1 MSYLKLKNGMKLYF
15 KDVGKGSALIMM
27 HGWTS
32 NSDVYSKPVKNYLQ
46 YMARCITYDHRGHGK
61 SRDANL
67 EPVNME
73 TLADDLNRLINALS
87 LTDVTL
93 LGWSMGAGTAMTY
106 IKKYGCSALKQVVL
120 CDMTPKQL
128 NDDDWKLGLYKGRYT
143 KENAEADAGNN
154 FLTNYRNFS
163 IGAKPVCE
171 KLPVFILDHIL
182 KKRLMY
188 CDEKVLRSLSS
199 SMKTQDNR
207 DFVEKLDVPLTYFYA
222 VPGSLFSPDLAE
234 WYKDNVKVPFK
245 AVPFQNSTHLL
256 ISENPDKFAREVA
269 ELLK

>member
-1 MSYLKLKNGMKLYF
+1 MSYYILQDGQRLYYE
-15 KDVGKGSALIMM
+15 DKGHGPDTLIMM

-32 NSDVYSKPVKNYLQ
+32 SHEIFLKPTDSLQ
-46 YMARCITYDHRGHGK
+46 DHARCIVYDHRGHGESK
-61 SRDANL
+61 KANRGS
-67 EPVNME
+67 PTME
-73 TLADDLNRLINALS
+73 TLASDLNEIIHGLS
-87 LTDVTL
+87 LSDVTL